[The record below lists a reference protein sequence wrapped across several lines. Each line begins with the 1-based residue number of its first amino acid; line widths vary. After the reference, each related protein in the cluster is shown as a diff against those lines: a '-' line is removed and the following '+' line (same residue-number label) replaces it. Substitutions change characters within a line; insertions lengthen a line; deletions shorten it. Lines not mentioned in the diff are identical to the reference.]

1 MGIYVIRHE
10 GADMEDSPADLGVV
24 IEGQKVLQDLT
35 SVPYAAAMLLGLI
48 YGLNLSYPPELRYTF
63 EVLQKIILEL
73 DGNKMSNKVQT
84 LKTKLFSDV
93 FE

>member
-1 MGIYVIRHE
+1 MKVE
-10 GADMEDSPADLGVV
+10 TWKTDLGVV
-24 IEGQKVLQDLT
+24 LEGQMVLQDLT

-48 YGLNLSYPPELRYTF
+48 YGLNLSYPFELRYTF

-73 DGNKMSNKVQT
+73 DGNKLSNKIQT

>member
-1 MGIYVIRHE
+1 MKVE
-10 GADMEDSPADLGVV
+10 TWKTDLGVV
-24 IEGQKVLQDLT
+24 LEGQKVLQDLT

-48 YGLNLSYPPELRYTF
+48 YGLNLSYPSELRYTF

-73 DGNKMSNKVQT
+73 DGNKLSNKIQT